1 MIKVFLIN
9 FQELKKT
16 KMERFEFIVDKLN
29 ADEFISMETFW
40 ESISKN
46 NSINSQQ
53 RFSPFLDKLD
63 FFYVCLLI
71 GLKNE
76 NKEDLEKYKRSQ
88 IVDKWTRSLKD
99 SKTVD
104 YIIGLYLSKITKN
117 CENDKSKI
125 NIILNR
131 VLDHNSDT
139 KLSKDGMMEL
149 HQFAYGGYIL
159 ILHSLENKTP
169 TTLVKFLNVV
179 YNLIK

>member
-1 MIKVFLIN
+1 MVLFHMIKIFLIN

-29 ADEFISMETFW
+29 ADEFLSMETFW

-88 IVDKWTRSLKD
+88 IFDKWTRSLKD

-104 YIIGLYLSKITKN
+104 YIIGLYYKI
-117 CENDKSKI
+117 
-125 NIILNR
+125 R
-131 VLDHNSDT
+131 
-139 KLSKDGMMEL
+139 
-149 HQFAYGGYIL
+149 
-159 ILHSLENKTP
+159 
-169 TTLVKFLNVV
+169 
-179 YNLIK
+179 